1 MSICGQSPLF
11 IPTTVNAQIRNIDAV
26 DIGADTIHC
35 NSLNVNGEAISSILQ
50 NIESS
55 GPDVT
60 NFNGLVNASELKSA
74 TTVTCDE
81 VITNGVTCNGQIYG
95 ESITTTGAVSALE
108 MSGIITTATQDRITK
123 IGTQTSLDCSGNIT
137 QTGGTATLRGTTVT
151 SLTTSGNI
159 TQSSTGATTLST
171 TTVLGTLKAAKSGA
185 GTDAISIGTLAGT
198 TSQIA
203 GAIAI
208 GYNAGNSNQKIN
220 AIAIGYGA
228 GQTTQGASAI
238 AIGNNAGVDTQS
250 DSTVAIGASAGRFT
264 QGNSAVAIGSNAGKT
279 TQGANAVAIGL
290 DAGAASQ
297 GASSIMIGRGAGS
310 TTAHANTIMLNA
322 TGTGVQTEGTERF
335 YVTPVRGAVSQKGY
349 GVLAYD
355 NSTGEIVYGTDEDI
369 STAGNI
375 TQSTGTA
382 SLQATNVTSLAVS
395 GTTCTVNG
403 KNVMVSQTGGATSTA
418 TSTNI
423 VIGTNHT
430 RIAFQGVV
438 GPLTLATSATAY
450 SGASRTNRGDTT
462 TTWSGNTI
470 QLTSSAVPTT
480 GTSVYGWCDIMRYN
494 ATTFLITATLTEY
507 ASAFNYTH
515 TTTGTVTTSSLSWTL
530 TRTAGGTIYTTYY

>member
-1 MSICGQSPLF
+1 MF
-11 IPTTVNAQIRNIDAV
+11 IPTTVNLDARNIDVVSLDAD
-26 DIGADTIHC
+26 DISCKTLTI
-35 NSLNVNGEAISSILQ
+35 NGEAISTILQ
-50 NIESS
+50 NVASS
-55 GPDVT
+55 GPDDTV
-60 NFNGLVNASELKSA
+60 FNGKLTCTELDVVIGIDCESV
-74 TTVTCDE
+74 TTT
-81 VITNGVTCNGQIYG
+81 GVTCNGGLYA
-95 ESITTTGAVSALE
+95 ESIATNGSVTATGLYGTVK
-108 MSGIITTATQDRITK
+108 TATQNDITK

-137 QTGGTATLRGTTVT
+137 QTGGTTTVT
-151 SLTTSGNI
+151 SLATSGNI
-159 TQSSTGATTLST
+159 TQSAGSTSLQN
-171 TTVLGTLKAAKSGA
+171 TTVVGTLKAAKSGA

-198 TSQIA
+198 NSQIG

-208 GYNAGNSNQKIN
+208 GYNAGNSNQKTY
-220 AIAIGYGA
+220 AVALGYNA

-238 AIGNNAGVDTQS
+238 AIGASAGADTQS
-250 DSTVAIGASAGRFT
+250 DTTVAIGASAGRFT
-264 QGNSAVAIGSNAGKT
+264 QGISAVAIGNGAGRT

-322 TGTGVQTEGTERF
+322 TGTGVQTEGTARF

-355 NSTGEIVYGTDEDI
+355 NSTGEVVYGTDEDI

-375 TQSTGTA
+375 TQSTGTS
-382 SLQATNVTSLAVS
+382 SLQATTVTSLEVS
-395 GTTCTVNG
+395 GTTCTVAG
-403 KNVMVSQTGGATSTA
+403 KNVMVSQVGGATSTA

-450 SGASRTNRGDTT
+450 SGASRTNRGDAT
-462 TTWSGNTI
+462 TTWSSGTI
-470 QLTSSAVPTT
+470 QLTSSAVPTS
-480 GTSVYGWCDIMRYN
+480 GTSVFGWCDIMRYN
-494 ATTFLITATLTEY
+494 ATTFLVTATLTEY
-507 ASAFNYTH
+507 ASGFNYTH
-515 TTTGTVTTSSLSWTL
+515 TTTGTVTTSTLTWTL